1 MTNSLSAELSPSTAV
16 VVFVVTAVVVFVV
29 TAVVIYVVT
38 AIVVALVAYA
48 VVVQKQLDGSGGEL
62 K

>member
-1 MTNSLSAELSPSTAV
+1 MTNSLSAEISPSTAV
-16 VVFVVTAVVVFVV
+16 VIFVVTA
-29 TAVVIYVVT
+29 IN
-38 AIVVALVAYA
+38 VALVADA

>member
-16 VVFVVTAVVVFVV
+16 VVFVVTVVVVF
-29 TAVVIYVVT
+29 VVT
-38 AIVVALVAYA
+38 AIVVALVAD